1 MIAPRLTK
9 TAAWQELEQH
19 HDAIKAT
26 TLSGVVLGDAQ
37 RLEQCSLTLDGL
49 SINYAL
55 NFVTPETVALLI
67 LLAKERNVEDW
78 RAKMMRG
85 EKINTTE
92 NRAALHVALRQQ
104 DDAPIIVDGHDILT
118 DIRTTRQ
125 RIAKFVAAVRGGIF
139 LGATGKP
146 IRHIVN
152 IGIGGSDLGPR
163 MAVQALSLCA
173 TRVKAHF
180 VANVDAFELS
190 ELFKQLDPAETLF
203 VVVSKTFT
211 TQETLLNARAARA
224 WLVERLGEKAVA
236 QHFVAVSTN
245 IEAIKSFGIGAER
258 IFPMWDWVGGR
269 FSLWSAVGLTV
280 ELAIGTK
287 NFEQLL
293 QGAAAMDAHFA
304 SAPLEKNIPVLVA
317 MLGVWSRNFLGC
329 AAHAVLPYSQR
340 LSELPAYLQQLEME
354 SNGKS
359 IGRDG
364 VAVEVATTPI
374 LFGETG
380 TVGQHGFHQWLHQGT
395 EHVSADFIA
404 VSHDDFGHA
413 DAHQALLS
421 NLVAQAAALAF
432 GRPQAA
438 VPQDIYFGNRGSTI
452 ITLARLD
459 PYHLGLLLALYEHK
473 VFVQS
478 VIWGINPFDQP
489 GVELG
494 KRMARALA
502 EGAAATEAG
511 DKFAAE
517 LYAKIA
523 Q

>member
-1 MIAPRLTK
+1 MTV
-9 TAAWQELEQH
+9 TTTSAWQELERH
-19 HDAIKAT
+19 HAAIKDAT
-26 TLSGVVLGDAQ
+26 LASIILNDAQ
-37 RLEQCSLTLDGL
+37 RLEQCSLALDGL

-55 NFVTPETVALLI
+55 NFVTPETVTLLVK
-67 LLAKERNVEDW
+67 LARECKVEEW

-104 DDAPIIVDGHDILT
+104 NDTPILVDGHDILG

-125 RIAKFVAAVRGGIF
+125 RIAQFVAAVRGGIF
-139 LGATGKP
+139 LGATGRP
-146 IRHIVN
+146 IRHVVN

-163 MAVQALSLCA
+163 MAAHALSLSA
-173 TRVKAHF
+173 TQVKAHF

-203 VVVSKTFT
+203 VIVSKTFT

-236 QHFVAVSTN
+236 QHFVAISTN

-280 ELAIGTK
+280 ELAIGTN
-287 NFEQLL
+287 NFEKLL
-293 QGAAAMDAHFA
+293 QGAAAIDAHFV
-304 SAPLEKNIPVLVA
+304 SAPLEKNIPVLMA
-317 MLGVWSRNFLGC
+317 MLGIWSRNFLGC
-329 AAHAVLPYSQR
+329 AAHAVLPYNQR
-340 LSELPAYLQQLEME
+340 LSELPRYLQQLEME

-364 VAVEVATTPI
+364 LPVDIATTPL

-380 TVGQHGFHQWLHQGT
+380 TVGQHGFHQWLHQST
-395 EHVSADFIA
+395 DPVSADFIA
-404 VSHDDFGHA
+404 VSHDDFGRA

-421 NLVAQAAALAF
+421 NLVAQASALAF

-459 PYHLGLLLALYEHK
+459 PYHLGMLLALYEHK

-502 EGAAATEAG
+502 EGAAASEPG
-511 DKFAAE
+511 DKFAAQ
-517 LYAKIA
+517 LYAKIS